1 MNSSRNYDLP
11 PFISLSK
18 DIIDKAIANN
28 DYKTAFDTMLMV
40 LSILNDNDK
49 LLFLQYF
56 TQDILTNYTQKTPNY
71 LSKL

>member
-1 MNSSRNYDLP
+1 MNSSHNPDIP
-11 PFISLSK
+11 KFISLSK
-18 DIIDKAIANN
+18 DIIDKALINN

-56 TQDILTNYTQKTPNY
+56 NQDIVTHYTQKPPTY

>member
-1 MNSSRNYDLP
+1 MNSSHNADTPR
-11 PFISLSK
+11 FISLSK

-40 LSILNDNDK
+40 LGMLNDNDK

-56 TQDILTNYTQKTPNY
+56 KQDVLTHYTQKPPKY

>member
-1 MNSSRNYDLP
+1 MNSSRNADIP
-11 PFISLSK
+11 RFISLSK
-18 DIIDKAIANN
+18 DIIDKAIVNN

-40 LSILNDNDK
+40 LSMLNDNDK

-56 TQDILTNYTQKTPNY
+56 NQDIVTNYTQKPPNY

>member
-1 MNSSRNYDLP
+1 MNSSHNPDIP
-11 PFISLSK
+11 KFISLSK

-28 DYKTAFDTMLMV
+28 DYKTAFDNLLIV
-40 LSILNDNDK
+40 LGILNDNDK

-56 TQDILTNYTQKTPNY
+56 NQDILTHYIQKPPTY

>member
-1 MNSSRNYDLP
+1 MNSSHNPDIP
-11 PFISLSK
+11 KFISLSK

-28 DYKTAFDTMLMV
+28 DYKTAFDNLLIV
-40 LSILNDNDK
+40 LGILNDNDK

-56 TQDILTNYTQKTPNY
+56 KQDVLTHYTQKPPKY

>member
-1 MNSSRNYDLP
+1 MNSSHNPDIP
-11 PFISLSK
+11 KFISLSK

-28 DYKTAFDTMLMV
+28 DYKTAFDNLIIV
-40 LSILNDNDK
+40 LGILNDNDK

-56 TQDILTNYTQKTPNY
+56 NQDFITNYTQKPPKY

>member
-1 MNSSRNYDLP
+1 MNSSHNPDIP

-18 DIIDKAIANN
+18 DIIDKAVVNN
-28 DYKTAFDTMLMV
+28 DYKTAFDTLLMV
-40 LSILNDNDK
+40 LNMLNDNDK

-56 TQDILTNYTQKTPNY
+56 NQDIVTNYTQKPPNY

>member
-1 MNSSRNYDLP
+1 MNSSRNPDIP

-18 DIIDKAIANN
+18 DIIDKAVVNN
-28 DYKTAFDTMLMV
+28 DYKTAFDTLLMV
-40 LSILNDNDK
+40 LSMLNDNDK

-56 TQDILTNYTQKTPNY
+56 NQDIVTNYTQKPPNY

>member
-1 MNSSRNYDLP
+1 MYSSRNYDLP

-18 DIIDKAIANN
+18 DMIDKALINN

-56 TQDILTNYTQKTPNY
+56 NQDIVTHYTQKPPTY